1 MIAAVSLL
9 LAFPLGFFFRSR
21 LTAGVIFGF
30 AWMWAFTYQSVYLLV
45 DTLGGSK
52 VFIPGEFPWAYG
64 VISLAIGLV
73 GVGLLA
79 LGHLL
84 GTKRRN
90 KAALSV

>member
-1 MIAAVSLL
+1 MIAAVSVL
-9 LAFPLGFFFRSR
+9 LAFSLGFFFHSQ

-45 DTLGGSK
+45 DTLGGSN
-52 VFIPGEFPWAYG
+52 VFIPGKFPWSYG

-79 LGHLL
+79 LGHRLA
-84 GTKRRN
+84 TFRRN